1 MIKSDNIGFSA
12 TRFKY
17 KKDGHETSLMVYGAK
32 ENLETDYDNLIF
44 LVSNIC
50 LLPIK
55 EYVKLIEKSKKKKL
69 AKNIYNSFDKIY
81 VVLYQ
86 LTLTWYFRE
95 IEKPNFNYKHQYEK
109 FFNRILDENSCPIIS
124 EVQEDYNLRESFLDV
139 FSKVVKHAILNK
151 IDNADGVLYTSNANP
166 KKRQKTELGELVFS
180 KIINA
185 VYYSALQ
192 FIRNDATRHILDGSA
207 FFKKME
213 AIPTNTKYQGFGDLN
228 FCGYFKL
235 KNESIAVNLC
245 YNILIEGGFILGQR
259 NSFKIFKSIFKQ
271 GEKRI
276 ENKIDWHKDIKT
288 LVYFIRL
295 LHFEAKDGQITAPC
309 EIKSDLYTIADEFF
323 TFGKKKIGVDRLR
336 NNNRLLKN
344 KIDIEII
351 KKAVNSLNSS
361 KK

>member
-1 MIKSDNIGFSA
+1 MIKSDNIAFSA
-12 TRFKY
+12 TRSEH
-17 KKDGHETSLMVYGAK
+17 KKNGHETALLVYGAK

-55 EYVKLIEKSKKKKL
+55 EYTKLIEKSKSKQL
-69 AKNIYNSFDKIY
+69 AKLIYTSFDTIY
-81 VVLYQ
+81 QMLYQ
-86 LTLTWYFRE
+86 QTLTWYFNLVK
-95 IEKPNFNYKHQYEK
+95 KPKFNYKYQYEK
-109 FFNRILDENSCPIIS
+109 FFKRISDRYSCPIIS
-124 EVQEDYNLRESFLDV
+124 SVSGDYTSRKSLLDV
-139 FSKVVKHAILNK
+139 FSKTLKQAILSK
-151 IDNADGVLYTSNANP
+151 KDNLDDIIYKSNLNP
-166 KKRQKTELGELVFS
+166 INREKTELGELVFS

-192 FIRNDATRHILDGSA
+192 FIRNDATRHILDGA
-207 FFKKME
+207 VFFKKME
-213 AIPTNTKYQGFGDLN
+213 AIPSNTKYQAFGDLN

-245 YNILIEGGFILGQR
+245 YNILIEGGFILDQR
-259 NSFKIFKSIFKQ
+259 NSFKIFKCIFKQ
-271 GEKRI
+271 GGKRF
-276 ENKIDWHKDIKT
+276 ENKIDWLKDIKT

-295 LHFEAKDGQITAPC
+295 LHFDAKDGQIIAPC
-309 EIKSDLYTIADEFF
+309 ETKSDLYTIADEFF
-323 TFGKKKIGVDRLR
+323 TLDKQKIGVDRLR